1 MCLRYPWRVG
11 PGGDGWLG
19 DGQAGQGGDSYLGL
33 QHGHR
38 QGAAHEVIFNLQ
50 QDGMWVSHQDE
61 PNQ

>member
-50 QDGMWVSHQDE
+50 QNGNDGM
-61 PNQ
+61 